1 MPDIAPML
9 AHKWPEPFDGQDWLF
24 ELKWDGYR
32 CLMYIGSSQL
42 LLRSRN
48 GNPLNHR
55 FPQLESVTKA
65 VKRDFRNLIVDGE
78 IVVFK
83 GGKPDFASLK
93 TNPGRA
99 VYIAFDLLYLNDQ
112 ALLEVPLVDR
122 RYELFRAFAWN
133 HLIYFSEA
141 LEAQGRTLFELVRSR
156 DLEGMVAKR
165 KYSLYFPGKQTHDW
179 LKIKNFKE
187 IALWVVGYFPSPG
200 RKIGSLLVAREVS
213 ESAGAVPGGP
223 PAHAQ
228 QDTGTVHD
236 SVHEVVFRQSVKP
249 KPRRLVLMGRV
260 STGLDQET
268 EDALEAAFSPP
279 APHPL
284 AQVEG
289 KLSKQEQRDVRWVK
303 PFFGVRVQ
311 YTEITPEGRLRHPV
325 LKEVVW

>member
-1 MPDIAPML
+1 ML

-165 KYSLYFPGKQTHDW
+165 KYSLYFPGKRTHDW

-187 IALWVVGYFPSPG
+187 I
-200 RKIGSLLVAREVS
+200 
-213 ESAGAVPGGP
+213 
-223 PAHAQ
+223 
-228 QDTGTVHD
+228 
-236 SVHEVVFRQSVKP
+236 
-249 KPRRLVLMGRV
+249 
-260 STGLDQET
+260 
-268 EDALEAAFSPP
+268 
-279 APHPL
+279 
-284 AQVEG
+284 
-289 KLSKQEQRDVRWVK
+289 
-303 PFFGVRVQ
+303 
-311 YTEITPEGRLRHPV
+311 
-325 LKEVVW
+325 